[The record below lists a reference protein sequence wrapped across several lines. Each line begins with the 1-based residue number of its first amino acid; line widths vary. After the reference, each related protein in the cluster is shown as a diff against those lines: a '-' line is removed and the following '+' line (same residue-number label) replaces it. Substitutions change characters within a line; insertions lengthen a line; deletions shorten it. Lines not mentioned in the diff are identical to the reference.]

1 MFDGRYCLSLCAYIY
16 TASKYRC
23 LESICVF
30 ISHLILTHRGNPV
43 LCNTKTEKN
52 LLVCAQPSF
61 LGFDAALGQ
70 NPWKET
76 FQIFLAN
83 HIIRPVPDLARTQGD
98 KPKKTVS
105 DGTYRSL

>member
-1 MFDGRYCLSLCAYIY
+1 MFDGRYCLSLRAYIY

-23 LESICVF
+23 LESVCVF

-52 LLVCAQPSF
+52 LLVCLQPSF

-70 NPWKET
+70 KSLEGDLPDICGQT
-76 FQIFLAN
+76 HHQAYS
-83 HIIRPVPDLARTQGD
+83 RPCAHTR
-98 KPKKTVS
+98 
-105 DGTYRSL
+105 R